1 MSGDK
6 YTITDKAGCYFV
18 TFTVIH
24 WIDIFSR
31 KEYRDIIVDSLNY
44 CIAQK
49 DLKVYAW
56 VIMSNH
62 IHLIITT
69 KSDEGNISDIIRDF
83 KKYTSKQIA
92 KEIQSINESRRE
104 WLLNAMSK
112 EAQRIGRAANYKL
125 WRDDNHAIYIDGK
138 KIKIND
144 RLHYIHENPIRN
156 GMVSNDWDYVY
167 SSAKD
172 YQTGK
177 TGLVNIEFPI

>member
-6 YTITDKAGCYFV
+6 YLISDKAGCYFV

-31 KEYRDIIVDSLNY
+31 KAYRDIIVESLNY
-44 CIAQK
+44 CIAEK
-49 DLKVYAW
+49 GLIVYAW

-69 KSDEGNISDIIRDF
+69 KSDDGNISDIIRDF
-83 KKYTSKQIA
+83 KKHTSKEIA
-92 KEIQSINESRRE
+92 RAIQTVGESRKE

-112 EAQRIGRAANYKL
+112 EAQRIGRAAHYKL
-125 WRDDNHAIYIDGK
+125 WKDDNHAITIDGK
-138 KIKIND
+138 VVGIKE
-144 RLHYIHENPIRN
+144 RLNYIHDNPVRN
-156 GMVSNDWDYVY
+156 GLVNEQWEYIY

-172 YQTGK
+172 YAGK
-177 TGLVNIEFPI
+177 KGLVNIEYAY

>member
-6 YTITDKAGCYFV
+6 YLISDKAGCYFV

-44 CIAQK
+44 CIDHK
-49 DLKVYAW
+49 GLVVYAW

-62 IHLIITT
+62 IHLVITT
-69 KSDEGNISDIIRDF
+69 KSDHGNISEIIRDL
-83 KKYTSKQIA
+83 KNHTLKEIT
-92 KEIQSINESRRE
+92 KEIQAIPESRKE

-112 EAQRIGRAANYKL
+112 EAKRIGRATYYKL
-125 WRDDNHAIYIDGK
+125 WKDDNHAITIDGK
-138 KIKIND
+138 IVGIKERIN
-144 RLHYIHENPIRN
+144 YIHDNPVRN
-156 GMVSNDWDYVY
+156 GLVHEQWEYVY

-172 YQTGK
+172 YQGK
-177 TGLVNIEFPI
+177 KGLVKIEFAF

>member
-6 YTITDKAGCYFV
+6 YSMSDKAGCYFV

-44 CIAQK
+44 CIEQK
-49 DLKVYAW
+49 GLIVYAW

-62 IHLIITT
+62 IHLVITT
-69 KSDEGNISDIIRDF
+69 KSDDGNISDIIRDF
-83 KKYTSKQIA
+83 KKHTSKEITKA
-92 KEIQSINESRRE
+92 IQSIPESRKE

-112 EAQRIGRAANYKL
+112 EAKRIGRATYYKL
-125 WRDDNHAIYIDGK
+125 WKDDNHAVTIDGK
-138 KIKIND
+138 IVGIKDRINYVHD
-144 RLHYIHENPIRN
+144 NPVRN
-156 GMVSNDWDYVY
+156 GLVEEQWDYVY

-172 YQTGK
+172 YQGK
-177 TGLVNIEFPI
+177 KGLVNIEFAF

>member
-6 YTITDKAGCYFV
+6 YTIQDQQGCYFV

-31 KEYRDIIVDSLNY
+31 KDYRDIIVESLNY

-49 DLKVYAW
+49 GLVVYAW

-69 KSDEGNISDIIRDF
+69 KKEENISDIIRDF
-83 KKYTSKQIA
+83 KKFTSKKITTA
-92 KEIQSINESRRE
+92 IQTVPESRRE

-112 EAQRIGRAANYKL
+112 EAKRIGRATYYKL
-125 WRDDNHAIYIDGK
+125 WKDDNHAAAIDGVL
-138 KIKIND
+138 ISIGE
-144 RLHYIHENPIRN
+144 RLQYIHENPVRN
-156 GMVSNDWDYVY
+156 GLAANAWEYLY
-167 SSAKD
+167 SSASD
-172 YQTGK
+172 YQQNK
-177 TGLVNIEFPI
+177 KGLVNINFAF